1 VTCLQLDLMIVFL
14 MRIIFLA
21 FGRDNKFID
30 DGWEIVWHDKT
41 ILSFDP
47 HTKEI
52 EFQV

>member
-1 VTCLQLDLMIVFL
+1 LFTTRFDDCIFNEDY
-14 MRIIFLA
+14 FLA